1 MEKLVARNDRLAD
14 SLSHQLT
21 KGNGVFSGSARIGTS
36 LSKFHCVKAPNIS
49 VAKCLEKIY
58 KYTNCSP
65 SCFVVAYTGCCIG
78 TLTLSWCLLN
88 VQRLLV
94 TSVMVASKIMDDVLD
109 LELLILLDF
118 GVMVSSRVFETYSLH
133 LEKEMLVHGTTQ
145 KIERAFISNPVDDAT
160 EISVENTAS
169 RFPLLSIGLS

>member
-1 MEKLVARNDRLAD
+1 MSCTHYNNAFYARV
-14 SLSHQLT
+14 
-21 KGNGVFSGSARIGTS
+21 GGVSNA
-36 LSKFHCVKAPNIS
+36 
-49 VAKCLEKIY
+49 E
-58 KYTNCSP
+58 
-65 SCFVVAYTGCCIG
+65 
-78 TLTLSWCLLN
+78 LN
-88 VQRLLV
+88 R
-94 TSVMVASKIMDDVLD
+94 LD

-118 GVMVSSRVFETYSLH
+118 GVIVSSRGFETYCLH